1 MAKLIKNIDI
11 YTGVGVVKN
20 GFLRFSNKIEEIGEA
35 KAFVTKGDDQVI
47 TVPKGAIIVPGFID
61 VHTHGGY
68 GFDTMDADVDGL
80 NRFMENLRR
89 EGLTSVFPTT
99 ITQTKDNI
107 KKALVSVAE
116 AAKNNSMIRGIHL
129 EGPFIN
135 ANMNGAQPAE
145 YVIRPD
151 LALFKNWQKDADGLI
166 KLVTYAPEKSGSA
179 FEAGLHN
186 MGVVLSAGHTN
197 QSYFKMNKGQTLA
210 SHVTHLYNRQSQ
222 LEGREPGVTGYGVLT
237 PSIKVEVIADGVHVS
252 PEMIKLAYQLKGA
265 KNIEVIT
272 DSMRAKGQKENEVS
286 ELGGQKVIVKNGAAR
301 LENGH
306 LAGSVLKYILA
317 FRNIQKFTGAS
328 IEEAV
333 LMTSVNQAREFGL
346 NDVGSLEVGKR
357 ANFNLLNSDQ
367 DLLENFLDGDG
378 LKAVDQK

>member
-135 ANMNGAQPAE
+135 ADMNGAQPAE

-166 KLVTYAPEKSGSA
+166 KLV
-179 FEAGLHN
+179 
-186 MGVVLSAGHTN
+186 
-197 QSYFKMNKGQTLA
+197 
-210 SHVTHLYNRQSQ
+210 
-222 LEGREPGVTGYGVLT
+222 
-237 PSIKVEVIADGVHVS
+237 
-252 PEMIKLAYQLKGA
+252 
-265 KNIEVIT
+265 
-272 DSMRAKGQKENEVS
+272 
-286 ELGGQKVIVKNGAAR
+286 
-301 LENGH
+301 
-306 LAGSVLKYILA
+306 
-317 FRNIQKFTGAS
+317 
-328 IEEAV
+328 
-333 LMTSVNQAREFGL
+333 
-346 NDVGSLEVGKR
+346 
-357 ANFNLLNSDQ
+357 
-367 DLLENFLDGDG
+367 
-378 LKAVDQK
+378 

>member
-11 YTGVGVVKN
+11 YTGAGIVKN
-20 GFLRFSNKIEEIGEA
+20 GFLRFSNTIEELGEL
-35 KAFVTKGDDQVI
+35 KDFVVKDTDQLV
-47 TVPKGAIIVPGFID
+47 TAPAGAILVPGFID

-68 GFDTMDADVDGL
+68 GFDTMDGNADAL
-80 NRFMENLRR
+80 NAFSQKLRT
-89 EGLTSVFPTT
+89 EGITSFFPTT
-99 ITQTKDNI
+99 ITQTKDSI
-107 KKALVSVAE
+107 AKALESVVS

-135 ANMNGAQPAE
+135 VDMNGAQPAE
-145 YVIRPD
+145 YVIAPD
-151 LALFKNWQKDADGLI
+151 LALFKDWQKDADGLI
-166 KLVTYAPEKSGSA
+166 KLVTYAPEKSGPA

-197 QSYFKMNKGQTLA
+197 QSYWKMNKGQTLA

-237 PSIKVEVIADGVHVS
+237 PSVKVEIVMDGIHVS
-252 PEMIKLAYQLKGA
+252 PEMVKLAYELKTA

-272 DSMRAKGQKENEVS
+272 DSMRAKGQGENEVS
-286 ELGGQKVIVKNGAAR
+286 ELGGQKVIIKDGAAR

-306 LAGSVLKYILA
+306 LAGSVLKYDLGFKNVQA
-317 FRNIQKFTGAS
+317 FTGAS
-328 IEEAV
+328 IADAV

-346 NDVGSLEVGKR
+346 KDVGGLEIGKR
-357 ANFNLLNSDQ
+357 ANFNLLSAKQ
-367 DLLENFLDGDG
+367 DLLTNFVDGDE
-378 LKAVDQK
+378 LRVAE